1 MYDPSRD
8 SGPRAAPEPDPAV
21 NEKPSRRLLIAVGVL
36 AAILDLVTK
45 WWVFE
50 AIQEFSGGRPVI
62 DGLLSLQPVRN
73 SAGPWSL
80 GLGWEFLRFALPA
93 VSVLAVVVIGRIFL
107 NTDPR
112 DRMKGLGLAL
122 ILGGA
127 LGNLWDRVHAML
139 DPASVGVRDFILV
152 HGVWFHAGD
161 RAWRFWEWTWG
172 RNFPAFNL
180 ADTWITVGVVLVAW
194 RILFEMRSDAA
205 AGARPAAG
213 AGATGAGADP
223 AAGSG
228 AGPAES
234 REVRA

>member
-8 SGPRAAPEPDPAV
+8 SGPREAPEPDPAV
-21 NEKPSRRLLIAVGVL
+21 NEKPSRSPLIAVGVL

-50 AIQEFSGGRPVI
+50 AIQEYEPRRVI
-62 DGLLSLQPVRN
+62 GHLLYFHPVRN

-80 GLGWEFLRFALPA
+80 GQGWDFLRFALPA
-93 VSVLAVVVIGRIFL
+93 VSVAAVAVIGRIFL
-107 NTDPR
+107 ATDAR
-112 DRMKGLGLAL
+112 DRLKGLGLAL

-152 HGVWFHAGD
+152 RGVWFQHDGAP
-161 RAWRFWEWTWG
+161 WRFWNWTWG
-172 RNFPAFNL
+172 HDFPAFNL

-194 RILFEMRSDAA
+194 RILFEMRSEAA
-205 AGARPAAG
+205 PRPGPSPAGG
-213 AGATGAGADP
+213 ASPAGAD
-223 AAGSG
+223 ADAGP
-228 AGPAES
+228 GPAEA
-234 REVRA
+234 REVGA